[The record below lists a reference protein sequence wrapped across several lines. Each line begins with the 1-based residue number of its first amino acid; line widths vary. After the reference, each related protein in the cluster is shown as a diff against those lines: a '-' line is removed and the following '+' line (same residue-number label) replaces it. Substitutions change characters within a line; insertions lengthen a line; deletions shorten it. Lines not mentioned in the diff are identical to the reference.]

1 MVSLIVPL
9 VTAGGLILLTMTVGP
24 IGAVPYAIDRGL
36 SIAQAT
42 VVVCSVNVAL
52 VPMWFGIMEF
62 FGYSGRYHKY
72 LANRALEHVTR
83 RSVEFQRN
91 LQVCVAEFER
101 RLGHIGFFVGL
112 TVFSFI
118 FGVFWPSI
126 GAYFLNIK
134 RVPALI
140 SISIGAVGNAI
151 LFGLAAVGMLQ
162 FVPSPGT
169 LYIGLM
175 VLTVAFLSYGK
186 LRESRVLRSIVRRL
200 ERRRGNYYSSSSS
213 S

>member
-1 MVSLIVPL
+1 MPLI
-9 VTAGGLILLTMTVGP
+9 TSGGLILLTMTIGP

-36 SIAQAT
+36 SIVQAT

-52 VPMWFGIMEF
+52 VPMWFGIMEV
-62 FGYSGRYHKY
+62 FGYSKRYHKY
-72 LANRALEHVTR
+72 LANRALKYVSR
-83 RSVEFQRN
+83 RSAEFQRN

-101 RLGHIGFFVGL
+101 RLGHIGFFIGL

-118 FGVFWPSI
+118 FGVVWPSI

-140 SISIGAVGNAI
+140 SISIGAIGNAI

-162 FVPSPGT
+162 FVPSPRA

-175 VLTVAFLSYGK
+175 MLTVAFLFYGK
-186 LRESRVLRSIVRRL
+186 LREIRVLRSIVRRL
-200 ERRRGNYYSSSSS
+200 ERRRGSDYSSSSS